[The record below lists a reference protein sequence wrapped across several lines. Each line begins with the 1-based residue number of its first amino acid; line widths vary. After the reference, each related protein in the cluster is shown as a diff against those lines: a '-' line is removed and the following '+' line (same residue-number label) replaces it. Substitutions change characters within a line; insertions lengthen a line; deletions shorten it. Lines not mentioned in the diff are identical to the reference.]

1 MRALLINSP
10 GGWEGAS
17 IAEVPEPVAGSNE
30 AVVEIHAVGLNP
42 ADEHTILG
50 KYPGGPKPPF
60 IIGRDAAGIVV
71 GGNGPPV
78 GTKVVAIQAET
89 RDLAN
94 GTLAER
100 QRIPA
105 DLLAPLPNG
114 WTMAEGAAAPL
125 AYMTAW
131 RGLTAA
137 GGLHS
142 KHVVLVTGASGGVGC
157 AAVQLAHAAGA
168 KVVALSRS
176 DQKRKRLL
184 EIGADFVFPPDAADL
199 KDQVANAIGRKGVD
213 RVMETVGGAYLGK
226 AVHLLGR
233 GGVVAECGVLAGVE
247 GPVPIPALMF
257 KQATI
262 VGILVSGYSAADSQN
277 AWAEVVETLAR
288 SHTKPIVDRIF
299 PWTEYRAAFDA
310 LRGGP
315 FGKIV
320 VQLPAASE

>member
-1 MRALLINSP
+1 MRALLINPP

-17 IAEVPEPVAGSNE
+17 LAEVPEPVAGPND
-30 AVVEIHAVGLNP
+30 AIVEIHAVGLNP

-50 KYPGGPKPPF
+50 RYPGGPKPPF
-60 IIGRDAAGIVV
+60 IVGRDAAGIVV

-78 GTKVVAIQAET
+78 GAKVVAIQAET
-89 RDLAN
+89 RDLAS

-125 AYMTAW
+125 TYLTAW

-137 GGLHS
+137 GGFRPDQ
-142 KHVVLVTGASGGVGC
+142 VVLVTGASGGVGS
-157 AAVQLAHAAGA
+157 AAVQLAHASGA
-168 KVVALSRS
+168 KVIALSRAES
-176 DQKRKRLL
+176 KRKRLL
-184 EIGADFVFPPDAADL
+184 EIGADFVFPPDAPDL
-199 KDQVANAIGRKGVD
+199 KDLVANAVGKKGVD
-213 RVMETVGGAYLGK
+213 RIMETVGGAYLGT

-262 VGILVSGYSAADSQN
+262 VGILVSAYSAADSQA
-277 AWAEVVETLAR
+277 AWAQVVETLAR
-288 SHTKPIVDRIF
+288 NHTKPIVDRVF
-299 PWTEYRAAFDA
+299 SWAEYRAAFDA
-310 LRGGP
+310 LRSGP

-320 VQLPAASE
+320 VQLPAASK